1 MDDMISKLTKEEFNE
16 LCEFFGVD
24 CVFLNKDCLKNAII
38 KKRNQEQY
46 QALKDLIIRL
56 NLDKEIIKKIL
67 LIMASHIEQIT
78 PAVQVKV
85 EEPVEI
91 EIHDHFNR

>member
-1 MDDMISKLTKEEFNE
+1 
-16 LCEFFGVD
+16 
-24 CVFLNKDCLKNAII
+24 
-38 KKRNQEQY
+38 
-46 QALKDLIIRL
+46 
-56 NLDKEIIKKIL
+56 
-67 LIMASHIEQIT
+67 MASHIEQIT